1 MEAYA
6 AHFLC
11 CLPLNLYSRLN
22 LSSRGWICG
31 CSPYTSVFYMFEIF
45 LFLVED
51 EQHPLESGDWIRFIR
66 NLHRFAQEMMLLI
79 LVLFPVTIFNLRFQ
93 E

>member
-1 MEAYA
+1 
-6 AHFLC
+6 
-11 CLPLNLYSRLN
+11 
-22 LSSRGWICG
+22 
-31 CSPYTSVFYMFEIF
+31 MFEIF